1 MSDEP
6 EEVEAE
12 SDEPATDEGEQFAS
26 ACYGSTAAEIIQAVG
41 NFISQTQ
48 GVPLG
53 HPYHA
58 ISLDLLSRAVAQ
70 IDPKPRGSTA
80 RLVKD

>member
-1 MSDEP
+1 MSDEA
-6 EEVEAE
+6 EETEIETVFC
-12 SDEPATDEGEQFAS
+12 DGEHALAS
-26 ACYGSTAAEIIQAVG
+26 YGSTAAEIIQAVG

-58 ISLDLLSRAVAQ
+58 ISLDLLNRAVAQ

-80 RLVKD
+80 RLGAVKD